1 MKSIYAVAVLA
12 LVCIVAGLGVS
23 PARAEVMVASM
34 APNLCMDV
42 NMQTNQVA
50 LWGCHGG
57 GNQNFFTAAYGA
69 QRFNGRCLDQASPN
83 QGAGLVMAPCANKP
97 SQRWSLVSDPND
109 HNALGSFRNESGWC
123 ANIPNG
129 NARQGVQIIVWTC
142 PAKNVGSRSNDVWS
156 RGAFRPLA
164 AVRLQP
170 GVAQRMNA
178 IGAIASQRG
187 GNLVASGGG
196 NIVASGAG
204 NIVASGGGNVVVVS
218 GGALVGPSGGTFH

>member
-1 MKSIYAVAVLA
+1 MKSIYAVTVLA
-12 LVCIVAGLGVS
+12 VACIVAGLGVS

-57 GNQNFFTAAYGA
+57 VNQNFFTAAYGA
-69 QRFNGRCLDQASPN
+69 QHFNGRCLDQASPR

-129 NARQGVQIIVWTC
+129 NARPGVQIIVWTC
-142 PAKNVGSRSNDVWS
+142 PPKNAGNRSNDVWG
-156 RGAFRPLA
+156 RGAVKPLS

-170 GVAQRMNA
+170 AVAQRMNT

-187 GNLVASGGG
+187 GNLVASGAG
-196 NIVASGAG
+196 NIVASGA
-204 NIVASGGGNVVVVS
+204 GNVVVVS